1 MIRTIIIDDEL
12 LARNLLKS
20 YLAGHDQIELV
31 QECENGF
38 DGLKAINELKPDLVF
53 LDVQMPKLT
62 GFEMLEL
69 LDEHKP
75 EIIFTT
81 AYNQFAIKAF
91 EQNAIDYLLK
101 PFSKER
107 LYTAIGRAIERIE
120 ANLSNSEEQVPSM
133 PIDKLTES
141 IDTEFIDRVAVKDK
155 SKIHIIPAS
164 EIRYVES
171 FDDYVMIYTKDKR
184 FIKQKTM
191 KFFEDHLNPKEFVR
205 IHRSY
210 IVRVEEIAEIQQY
223 EKESH
228 IVILKN
234 DKAKLKV
241 SKNGYK
247 NLKDVL
253 NI

>member
-1 MIRTIIIDDEL
+1 MSESIKTIIIEDEA
-12 LARNLLKS
+12 LARNLLKN
-20 YLAGHDQIELV
+20 YLKDHDRIEIIA
-31 QECENGF
+31 ECENGF

-69 LDEHKP
+69 LDFRP

-91 EQNAIDYLLK
+91 EQHAVDYLLK

-107 LYTAIGRAIERIE
+107 LLVAVERAIEKINGNKGGE
-120 ANLSNSEEQVPSM
+120 L
-133 PIDKLTES
+133 PIDKLTELPES
-141 IDTEFIDRVAVKDK
+141 DVIERVVVKDK
-155 SKIHIIPAS
+155 NKIHIIPV
-164 EIRYVES
+164 EQIRYIES
-171 FDDYVMIYTKDKR
+171 LDDYVMIYTKEKR
-184 FIKQKTM
+184 FVKQKTM
-191 KFFEDHLNPKEFVR
+191 KFFEDHLNPKEFIR

-210 IVRVEEIAEIQQY
+210 IVKVEEIAEIQQY

-234 DKAKLKV
+234 DHTKLKV
-241 SKNGYK
+241 SKTGYK
-247 NLKDVL
+247 NIKEVL
-253 NI
+253 SF

>member
-1 MIRTIIIDDEL
+1 MSELIRTVIIEDEA
-12 LARNLLKS
+12 LARNLLKN
-20 YLAGHDQIELV
+20 YLKDQDRIEIIA
-31 QECENGF
+31 ECENGF

-69 LDEHKP
+69 LDYRP

-91 EQNAIDYLLK
+91 EQHAVDYLLK

-107 LYTAIGRAIERIE
+107 MLVAVERAIEKIGG
-120 ANLSNSEEQVPSM
+120 NKGGDL
-133 PIDKLTES
+133 PIDKLTEIPES
-141 IDTEFIDRVAVKDK
+141 DIIERVVVKDK
-155 SKIHIIPAS
+155 NKIHIIPV
-164 EIRYVES
+164 EQIRYIES
-171 FDDYVMIYTKDKR
+171 LDDYVMIYTKEKR
-184 FIKQKTM
+184 FVKQKTM
-191 KFFEDHLNPKEFVR
+191 KFFEDHLNTKEFIR

-234 DKAKLKV
+234 DHTKLKV
-241 SKNGYK
+241 SKTGYK
-247 NLKDVL
+247 NIKEALSF
-253 NI
+253 